1 MGEVR
6 HQREGPPRGG
16 DLTEQPQGG
25 VGIRVGDEPLRPVRQ
40 RLGPDPDRLQVIQ
53 ARVEQRLDV
62 APEHRLAHDHRIPA
76 GDQDAGHLGVLAEV
90 GDQRADII
98 GGHLQLGLVHELRP
112 PEAVGAV
119 GVAGLALPG
128 EEQHRLRVLVLQPRQ
143 RPAVQAGRVQQQ
155 LPGRMRVE
163 PHPDLMRGFAQR
175 RLRRLGFDQARP
187 AGARLAR
194 AACQAGERRAGRSGR
209 PGPHP
214 SRSGCRPHT
223 NWSGTAV
230 PSATARMA
238 SRSSGAS
245 PARAVSMS
253 KCFAEY
259 AWNPRPGDRAGGTTC
274 WMSVTRLLPR
284 GARRPAQAPLHAR
297 NSPDDTRSPAVPPA
311 PGPAPGSS
319 RPELP
324 PP

>member
-6 HQREGPPRGG
+6 HQGQRPARA
-16 DLTEQPQGG
+16 DHLTEQPQGRVG
-25 VGIRVGDEPLRPVRQ
+25 VRVGDEPLRPVRQ
-40 RLGPDPDRLQVIQ
+40 RLGPDPDRLQVVQ

-62 APEHRLAHDHRIPA
+62 APQHRLAHDHRIPA
-76 GDQDAGHLGVLAEV
+76 GDQDAGHLRVLAEI
-90 GDQRADII
+90 GDQRADIV
-98 GGHLQLGLVHELRP
+98 GRHLQLRLVHELRP

-119 GVAGLALPG
+119 RVAGLALPR

-163 PHPDLMRGFAQR
+163 PHPDLVRGCAQR
-175 RLRRLGFDQARP
+175 RLRAPGIRSGRP

-223 NWSGTAV
+223 NSSGTAV
-230 PSATARMA
+230 PR
-238 SRSSGAS
+238 
-245 PARAVSMS
+245 
-253 KCFAEY
+253 
-259 AWNPRPGDRAGGTTC
+259 PRPG
-274 WMSVTRLLPR
+274 W
-284 GARRPAQAPLHAR
+284 
-297 NSPDDTRSPAVPPA
+297 PAVHPA
-311 PGPAPGSS
+311 SARLAP
-319 RPELP
+319 
-324 PP
+324 